1 MQSFRNG
8 LSDLDRFV
16 LSYHYPFVLDI
27 NTKEEIVDVYY
38 MKKLYNP
45 KRMVM
50 ELMIRMAAAT

>member
-27 NTKEEIVDVYY
+27 NTKEEIVDGYY
-38 MKKLYNP
+38 MIKLRNP
-45 KRMVM
+45 KRMFM
-50 ELMIRMAAAT
+50 KFIAAMAAAT